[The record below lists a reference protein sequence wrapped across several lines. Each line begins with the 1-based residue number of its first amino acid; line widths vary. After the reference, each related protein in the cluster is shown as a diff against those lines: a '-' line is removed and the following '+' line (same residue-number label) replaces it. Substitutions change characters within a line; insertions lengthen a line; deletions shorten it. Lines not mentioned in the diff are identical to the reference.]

1 MNPRWIPSCNI
12 TLTRFSETTSD
23 LEVKVTEIQWDFQ
36 YSFYSWGVKKKKEDW
51 KRLTTCFD
59 NITTFFFHHIHFNVS
74 FKQTFWKDVPFL
86 VCCLD
91 TIQYIQFFAT
101 TTTSLSPWE
110 NLHILMKW
118 AHVSCQYEQQC
129 QLLTKALFFLNLK
142 SDQITPPSFHV
153 HRCIHPR
160 FKLPLR
166 ILQSV
171 NMWVEYRNSTFYYS
185 TTIKC

>member
-1 MNPRWIPSCNI
+1 MFPSSKPFGKMYLFWCVAW
-12 TLTRFSETTSD
+12 TLFSI
-23 LEVKVTEIQWDFQ
+23 L
-36 YSFYSWGVKKKKEDW
+36 SFLLPQQHHFLHEKK
-51 KRLTTCFD
+51 
-59 NITTFFFHHIHFNVS
+59 
-74 FKQTFWKDVPFL
+74 
-86 VCCLD
+86 
-91 TIQYIQFFAT
+91 
-101 TTTSLSPWE
+101 
-110 NLHILMKW
+110 LHILMKW
-118 AHVSCQYEQQC
+118 AYVSCQYEQQC

-185 TTIKC
+185 TTLSVNESQPFLCKVPQFQKLKSNWIVNLNLFCHYATTDKRTEDCSKC

>member
-1 MNPRWIPSCNI
+1 MFPSSKPFGKMYLFWCVAW
-12 TLTRFSETTSD
+12 TLFS
-23 LEVKVTEIQWDFQ
+23 I
-36 YSFYSWGVKKKKEDW
+36 
-51 KRLTTCFD
+51 
-59 NITTFFFHHIHFNVS
+59 
-74 FKQTFWKDVPFL
+74 FK
-86 VCCLD
+86 
-91 TIQYIQFFAT
+91 FFAT

-185 TTIKC
+185 TTLSVNESQPFLCKVPQFQKLKSNWLVNLNLFCHYATTDKRTEDCSKC